1 MYVILFLLLS
11 AGPDIRADIS
21 PADSPDLPVA
31 RIDITDVRGN
41 PITEQ
46 VEPGRLILVSGEKA
60 VHGEAEGS
68 LLWIVEPSQIEYL
81 VSSDGKSLSL
91 NTGMVET
98 TLRITQIVA
107 KGDRA
112 AYLRTQIKIGNGDK
126 PPPGPEPNP
135 NPNPAPVPPVVTD
148 RVLTLSIV
156 EDATQRTAKTA
167 LVLQAA
173 ATWNDLKIKGH
184 DWIVYDVRTTTP
196 EGKAAVAVVKDKL
209 GNLLPAIAVYDRT
222 TGKLLNVE
230 PFPDTLDGIAAII
243 KKNGGKQ

>member
-1 MYVILFLLLS
+1 MYVVLFILLT
-11 AGPDIRADIS
+11 AGIDLRESVPKADT
-21 PADSPDLPVA
+21 PDLPVA
-31 RIDITDVRGN
+31 RIEITDVRGN
-41 PITEQ
+41 SITEQ

-60 VHGEAEGS
+60 VHGGVEGS

-81 VSSDGKSLSL
+81 VASDGKSLSL

-135 NPNPAPVPPVVTD
+135 QPNPTPVPPVVND
-148 RVLTLSIV
+148 RLLTLMIV

-173 ATWNDLKIKGH
+173 ATWNELKIKGH
-184 DWIVYDVRTTTP
+184 DWVVYDIRTTSP
-196 EGKAAVAVVKDKL
+196 EGKAAVAAVKDKL
-209 GNLLPAIAVYDRT
+209 GNLLPAIAVYGRMNE
-222 TGKLLNVE
+222 LISVE
-230 PFPDTLDGIAAII
+230 PFPETLDGIAAII